1 MDINILLKP
10 LLLMNGI
17 RDLRIRFDIELLAVI
32 ATGTQYN
39 QPFEYR
45 QSFAEIEAVI
55 NGPGKG
61 TAGQE
66 AGGLLPDTGRTGD
79 RPA

>member
-1 MDINILLKP
+1 MDITILLKP

-17 RDLRIRFDIELLAVI
+17 RDLRIRFDLEQRAII
-32 ATGTQYN
+32 AKGSQNN

-45 QSFAEIEAVI
+45 QSFEELEAVI
-55 NGPGKG
+55 NGPGQG

-66 AGGLLPDTGRTGD
+66 AGGVPDTGRSGD
-79 RPA
+79 RPT